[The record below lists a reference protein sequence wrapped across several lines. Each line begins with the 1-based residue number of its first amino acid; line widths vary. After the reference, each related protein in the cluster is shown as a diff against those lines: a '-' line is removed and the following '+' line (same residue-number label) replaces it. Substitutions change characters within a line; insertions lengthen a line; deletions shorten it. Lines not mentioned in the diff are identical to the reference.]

1 MGRRAPGSAV
11 CNGGNFCLALPLSRG
26 AHAGGLLLGHQV
38 SSRSFEQD
46 KILRLRAQAGERVC
60 IPRNAHAGTTWKPS
74 PRFQTVCR
82 ASVGGRTLLQVWATS
97 PQSRKRSPGLSSLLP
112 FSLETMFQH
121 HVFDPLGPMWTSL
134 RMVDSEGR
142 ANACEENGSLRCMGS
157 RALLLPLSLRKLKE
171 NPRSLHI

>member
-60 IPRNAHAGTTWKPS
+60 IPWNAHAGTTWKPS

-82 ASVGGRTLLQVWATS
+82 ASVGGGTPSGMWPRLHS
-97 PQSRKRSPGLSSLLP
+97 PANGHQGCLHCYLSPWRPCSN
-112 FSLETMFQH
+112 TMFLTH
-121 HVFDPLGPMWTSL
+121 WDPCGHPCVWWT
-134 RMVDSEGR
+134 
-142 ANACEENGSLRCMGS
+142 
-157 RALLLPLSLRKLKE
+157 LKE
-171 NPRSLHI
+171 EPTPVRKMGV